1 MAVVTKSVILEGGY
15 PADFS
20 GHDPGLYHTVLDA
33 QGGGSV
39 ISITNAGAVALQFL
53 TLTHGD
59 GTGNCGGNGCGG
71 GIYAFNTFLHV
82 GDCVITNNIASKSG
96 SMGLGGGIYA
106 KGDHNVYVWNN
117 QIISNTANIDSLST
131 IYSYGGGIFIHSA
144 PVLLKENLILNNV
157 GSRAGT
163 GGMGGGIFLYHVA
176 QADVLTN
183 TIQGNKASISSGT
196 GTGGGLYIL
205 GNASNTVYVAAN
217 RIENNLTSPDHTGL
231 GGGVYIADANV
242 HLDRN
247 TIISNATSLIGWLNP
262 GGGVYIASSKPVT
275 LSNNLIVDNQAGVY
289 GGGVYVGRY
298 ISPVSQV
305 LLVNNTIAN
314 NGDSGIVGRQ
324 YAVLTMTNNLIV
336 SHMIGLT
343 TSAPFTGT
351 ISADTNLF
359 WNTSDPITGTN
370 GIRQDPLLTPDH
382 HPGSGSP
389 ALNTGLTIPW
399 LTVDLAGVPRP
410 QGSGYD
416 IGAFEGGASGETGL
430 SVYLPLI
437 LHYSP

>member
-1 MAVVTKSVILEGGY
+1 
-15 PADFS
+15 
-20 GHDPGLYHTVLDA
+20 
-33 QGGGSV
+33 
-39 ISITNAGAVALQFL
+39 
-53 TLTHGD
+53 
-59 GTGNCGGNGCGG
+59 
-71 GIYAFNTFLHV
+71 
-82 GDCVITNNIASKSG
+82 
-96 SMGLGGGIYA
+96 MGLGGGIYA
-106 KGDHNVYVWNN
+106 NGNHNVYVWNN
-117 QIISNTANIDSLST
+117 QIISNTANIDSSST
-131 IYSYGGGIFIHSA
+131 SYSYGGGIFISSA
-144 PVLLKENLILNNV
+144 PVLIRENLILNNV

-163 GGMGGGIFLYHVA
+163 GGMGGGIYLYHVA

-217 RIENNLTSPDHTGL
+217 RVENNLTSPDHTGT
-231 GGGVYIADANV
+231 GGGVYIADADV

-262 GGGVYIASSKPVT
+262 GGGVYVSSSRPVT

-289 GGGVYVGRY
+289 GGGVYVSRY
-298 ISPVSQV
+298 ISPASQV

-314 NGDSGIVGRQ
+314 NGDSGIVGRL
-324 YAVLTMTNNLIV
+324 YAILTMTNNLVV
-336 SHMIGLT
+336 SHATGLT
-343 TSAPFTGT
+343 TATPFTGT

-370 GIRQDPLLTPDH
+370 GIRQDPLLNPDY

-389 ALNTGLTIPW
+389 ALDAGLTIPW
-399 LTVDLAGVPRP
+399 LTVDLVGAPRP

-416 IGAFEGGASGETGL
+416 IGAFESGLSGEVGL
-430 SVYLPLI
+430 EVYLPLV
-437 LHYSP
+437 LRYSP